1 MKRKMKTYQV
11 VLSNQK
17 TYYVVAVNEA
27 DALSW
32 LRDSQGIDVSGAS
45 VSLIT
50 RNIY

>member
-1 MKRKMKTYQV
+1 MYRV
-11 VLSNQK
+11 VLSDQK
-17 TYYVVAVNEA
+17 IYHVVAVDEA

-45 VSLIT
+45 VSLMT